1 MHTASQA
8 APAHTRCHVNK
19 GHRGDQL
26 PQALRK
32 LNSVWMVDRDG
43 HKSDKVI
50 GLGLS
55 GSPEDCGDLGS
66 LEVVSDLDFGG
77 TSSPWDVPERE
88 AVQ

>member
-1 MHTASQA
+1 
-8 APAHTRCHVNK
+8 
-19 GHRGDQL
+19 
-26 PQALRK
+26 
-32 LNSVWMVDRDG
+32 MVDRDG

-66 LEVVSDLDFGG
+66 LEVVFDLDFGG